1 MKLSPWV
8 YKRTRYSLIIDINP
22 AVLLFWVARIYQY
35 LLFFGRYQFS
45 FCVCSADTLVIIFS
59 VMDLTHI
66 FFPEFDSNAWI
77 WSLRKAWK
85 IRWRNLKLEWLMHYF
100 VPDQLT
106 WHRDLI
112 AVLAFF
118 ATSWHS
124 NNACGKNKCCINV
137 VTKQKTRLG
146 TRSTQFPQHY
156 KTREKT
162 SSVLVARSQEHLLS
176 NYCQNNKTPGPL
188 HT

>member
-1 MKLSPWV
+1 MA
-8 YKRTRYSLIIDINP
+8 N
-22 AVLLFWVARIYQY
+22 ALFCPRSTY
-35 LLFFGRYQFS
+35 LAL
-45 FCVCSADTLVIIFS
+45 
-59 VMDLTHI
+59 
-66 FFPEFDSNAWI
+66 
-77 WSLRKAWK
+77 
-85 IRWRNLKLEWLMHYF
+85 
-100 VPDQLT
+100 
-106 WHRDLI
+106 DLI

-118 ATSWHS
+118 GTSWHS

-188 HT
+188 ASLIPYVSSSVCNVANGQERKEKRLLVFFPFFPFLSLN

>member
-1 MKLSPWV
+1 MA
-8 YKRTRYSLIIDINP
+8 N
-22 AVLLFWVARIYQY
+22 ALFCPRSTY
-35 LLFFGRYQFS
+35 LAL
-45 FCVCSADTLVIIFS
+45 
-59 VMDLTHI
+59 
-66 FFPEFDSNAWI
+66 
-77 WSLRKAWK
+77 
-85 IRWRNLKLEWLMHYF
+85 
-100 VPDQLT
+100 
-106 WHRDLI
+106 DLI

-118 ATSWHS
+118 GTTWHS

-188 HT
+188 HTQPMVKNVKKRGYQSFSPFFSVSQPQLTSLLLPKPKMIVRNDELHRLGSKFLLPERESFPPFWLGFQTKRKLFPKGILLSVLPVVLVE